1 MRGSLLQSLA
11 RGGKTRRLQEINR
24 NYWPSALPL
33 IVLPDISPR
42 IVTGRK
48 RLAANSAPFPQRL
61 LLAKSLVTA
70 PLSPSLYGE
79 RMPAGRWGAAQASA
93 I

>member
-1 MRGSLLQSLA
+1 MA
-11 RGGKTRRLQEINR
+11 GGAPEAIASGQLST
-24 NYWPSALPL
+24 PAPPL

-48 RLAANSAPFPQRL
+48 GLAVVSAL
-61 LLAKSLVTA
+61 LLPCLWLAKSSMKA

-79 RMPAGRWGAAQASA
+79 RMPAGR
-93 I
+93 